1 MGSRDGAGLCRCAQR
16 APVIRPGLQVGSS
29 RAPIRGGGLALGV
42 GSRQACSG
50 FGVDS
55 RHARAET
62 TSWRGTVLAGRQDA
76 EEAPRNHLSYMLG
89 AYPESTV
96 TVHKLFPNKKDD
108 NES

>member
-1 MGSRDGAGLCRCAQR
+1 MNAKEIFENLVER
-16 APVIRPGLQVGSS
+16 AMSLIWTSSSLRRKPGKPGEMIERLPQEERNELQN
-29 RAPIRGGGLALGV
+29 L
-42 GSRQACSG
+42 
-50 FGVDS
+50 
-55 RHARAET
+55 
-62 TSWRGTVLAGRQDA
+62 TSKDA